1 MTIIPPVSPQK
12 LIDHLTTNGHGIV
25 TAESCTG
32 GLICGT
38 LTEAAGASAV
48 IDRSFITYANQ
59 AKSELLGVSTD
70 SLETHGAVSAEV
82 VVQMAE
88 GALQACPSAH
98 YSLAVTGIAGPGGA
112 TETKPVGMVYIGC
125 GVRGGETTYEEH
137 IFAGNRAEIRRQTVE
152 AALSLLAQASGL
164 TD

>member
-1 MTIIPPVSPQK
+1 MTITPPVSPQK
-12 LIDHLTTNGHGIV
+12 LIDHLTRCGRGVV

-70 SLETHGAVSAEV
+70 SLETHGAVSVEV

-112 TETKPVGMVYIGC
+112 TETKPVGLVYIGC
-125 GVRGGETTYEEH
+125 GVRGGETINEEH
-137 IFAGNRAEIRRQTVE
+137 IFTGDRADIRRQTVE

-164 TD
+164 SD

>member
-1 MTIIPPVSPQK
+1 
-12 LIDHLTTNGHGIV
+12 
-25 TAESCTG
+25 
-32 GLICGT
+32 
-38 LTEAAGASAV
+38 V

-82 VVQMAE
+82 VIQMAE

-112 TETKPVGMVYIGC
+112 TETKPVGLVYIAC
-125 GVRGGETTYEEH
+125 GVRGGKTTYEEH
-137 IFAGNRAEIRRQTVE
+137 IFTGNRAEIRRQTVA
-152 AALSLLAQASGL
+152 AALSLLAQISGL